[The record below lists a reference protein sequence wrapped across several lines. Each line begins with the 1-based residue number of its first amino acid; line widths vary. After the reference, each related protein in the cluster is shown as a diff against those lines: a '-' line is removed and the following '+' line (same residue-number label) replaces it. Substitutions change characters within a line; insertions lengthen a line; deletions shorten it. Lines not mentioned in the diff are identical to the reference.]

1 MTGHTIELRRQIE
14 NAKDLH
20 SVVQTMKALAASSI
34 GQYEQSVE
42 SVGDYYRTV
51 SLGLTASLRKRS
63 AMASLP
69 AEQQDEQRPL
79 VAVVFGTDQ
88 GLAGQ
93 FNEKIAEFALEHLRG
108 RGTSLHLW
116 AVGERVESRLADAGL
131 AIRGRFDVPNAVKAI
146 APLVGRILLANEAQL
161 GQGEH
166 AEMQLFYNQPTSG
179 AVFEPVR
186 QRLLPLDQAW
196 IASLV
201 DTDWP
206 TDNLPEVV
214 GDSRGTLQALVREYL
229 FVSLFRACAESL
241 ASENA
246 SRLAAMQRAD
256 KNIEELLEQLNTSF
270 HRQRQ
275 SSIDAEL
282 FDLISS
288 FEALE

>member
-1 MTGHTIELRRQIE
+1 MTGHSVELRHQIDS
-14 NAKDLH
+14 AKDLH

-51 SLGLTASLRKRS
+51 SLGLTACLRQRN
-63 AMASLP
+63 AMISP
-69 AEQQDEQRPL
+69 PVERRDEQRPL
-79 VAVVFGTDQ
+79 IAVVFGSDQ

-108 RGTSLHLW
+108 RESSLHLW
-116 AVGERVESRLADAGL
+116 AVGERAESRLVDGGL
-131 AIRGRFDVPNAVKAI
+131 TIRGRFDVPNSVKAI
-146 APLVGRILLANEAQL
+146 PSLVGRILLANDTQLAEA
-161 GQGEH
+161 EH

-196 IASLV
+196 IASLI

-214 GDSRGTLQALVREYL
+214 GDSRVALQALVREYL

-282 FDLISS
+282 FDLIAS